1 MLLSVL
7 DLFALKNISK
17 VMVTFLG
24 GSFGILFILFAL
36 WLLLFENL
44 FDNLP
49 VFNPL
54 NLFEIDAVVSSN
66 RVLS

>member
-1 MLLSVL
+1 
-7 DLFALKNISK
+7 
-17 VMVTFLG
+17 MVTFLG
-24 GSFGILFILFAL
+24 GSFGILFILFPL
-36 WLLLFENL
+36 WLLLLENL

-66 RVLS
+66 RVLSWYNLFFND